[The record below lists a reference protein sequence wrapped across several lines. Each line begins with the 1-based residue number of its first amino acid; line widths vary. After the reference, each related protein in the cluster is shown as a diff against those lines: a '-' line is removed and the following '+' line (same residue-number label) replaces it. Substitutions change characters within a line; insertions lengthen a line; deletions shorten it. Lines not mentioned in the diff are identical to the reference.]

1 MFTLIKKEYLT
12 SASNL
17 VLVLLPIII
26 VLCTVLFIRFIEQKE
41 HPWLTKFFNWVPA
54 ILLAYLIPAGVTV
67 LLQKDFSTAEIHDH
81 SKSLFIPLAIV
92 AVMSSLSL
100 KQLKSIGWKPILVF
114 LSGSFWIAVFPIGI
128 LLLFRNDAFVQD
140 FLITK
145 EFWKGIPPV
154 VGSWIGGSTS
164 QLVLKELVACSEAVF
179 LTILVLDNILVNLW
193 TIFMFQGIKKSNSL
207 NRLLRIDGLTPP
219 ESILTHN
226 NKKMSSLLTCLFL
239 LGSVGIVHFFIS
251 TFVVKIVVLSF
262 VGIAF
267 SNFIR
272 NWNFQFVLKLGSIL
286 ILIVMAVL
294 GLKLKFSLIQFDLRF
309 MGFLVVWLLS
319 HFIVMLGVAKL
330 LNVNTALVP
339 IASMANVGGIATA
352 PAVTAAYEKKWMPH
366 AIILAVLSM
375 ATGTFWGM
383 LTISLFRIL
392 VL

>member
-1 MFTLIKKEYLT
+1 M
-12 SASNL
+12 
-17 VLVLLPIII
+17 LVLLPIII
-26 VLCTVLFIRFIEQKE
+26 VLCTVLLIRFIEQKE
-41 HPWLTKFFNWVPA
+41 YPWLTKFFNWVPA
-54 ILLAYLIPAGVTV
+54 ILLAYLIPAGVTA
-67 LLQKDFSTAEIHDH
+67 LLQKDFSTAEIHDL
-81 SKSLFIPLAIV
+81 SKSIFIPLAID

-100 KQLKSIGWKPILVF
+100 KQLKSIGWKPLLVF
-114 LSGSFWIAVFPIGI
+114 LLGSFWIAVFPIGI
-128 LLLFRNDAFVQD
+128 LLIFRNDAFVQD

-164 QLVLKELVACSEAVF
+164 QLVLKELVACTEAVF

-226 NKKMSSLLTCLFL
+226 NKKMNPLLTSFFL
-239 LGSVGIVHFFIS
+239 PGSVGIVHFFIS
-251 TFVVKIVVLSF
+251 SFVVKIVVLSY
-262 VGIAF
+262 VGIAL
-267 SNFIR
+267 SNLIR

-294 GLKLKFSLIQFDLRF
+294 WLKLKFSLIQFDSRF

-330 LNVNTALVP
+330 LNVNTAWVP
-339 IASMANVGGIATA
+339 IASMANVGGIATG
-352 PAVTAAYEKKWMPH
+352 PAVTAAYEKNGCLM
-366 AIILAVLSM
+366 LS
-375 ATGTFWGM
+375 FWQ
-383 LTISLFRIL
+383 F
-392 VL
+392 

>member
-1 MFTLIKKEYLT
+1 M
-12 SASNL
+12 
-17 VLVLLPIII
+17 LLPIII
-26 VLCTVLFIRFIEQKE
+26 VLCTVLLIRFIEQKE
-41 HPWLTKFFNWVPA
+41 YPWLTKFFNWVPA
-54 ILLAYLIPAGVTV
+54 ILLAYLIPAGVTA
-67 LLQKDFSTAEIHDH
+67 LLQKDFSTAEIHDL
-81 SKSLFIPLAIV
+81 SKSIFIPLAIV

-100 KQLKSIGWKPILVF
+100 KQLKSIGWKPLLVF
-114 LSGSFWIAVFPIGI
+114 LLGSFWIAVFPIGI
-128 LLLFRNDAFVQD
+128 LLIFRNDAFVQD

-226 NKKMSSLLTCLFL
+226 NKKMNPLLTCFFL

-251 TFVVKIVVLSF
+251 SFVVKIVVLSF
-262 VGIAF
+262 VGIAL
-267 SNFIR
+267 SNLIR

-294 GLKLKFSLIQFDLRF
+294 GLKLKFSLIQFDSRF

-330 LNVNTALVP
+330 LNVNTAWVP
-339 IASMANVGGIATA
+339 IASMANVGGIATG

>member
-1 MFTLIKKEYLT
+1 MFALIKKVYLT

-67 LLQKDFSTAEIHDH
+67 LLQKDLSTAEIHDH

-262 VGIAF
+262 VGIEF

-330 LNVNTALVP
+330 LNVNTAWVP